1 MADEYGFRV
10 INLDGYV
17 QIDSKYRNIFL
28 LRTITVTQ
36 DQFKGSFLDVP
47 IKKDC
52 WYVFRPMG
60 KDPKPYIWS
69 FGPNRT
75 YALRVTSPCYIYEFG
90 FVDLSKGS
98 GYGLQVLN
106 EKGET
111 VFHSDFRPL
120 KVIGRATATLTN
132 DQMFSQEPQQVYE
145 TFFKGIKS
153 VGMCLSVSP
162 QSWMYR
168 NYAYY
173 KAIHFACEWLDIG
186 SGNGAKV
193 TLHYNIAATSGAYMH
208 LGNVRG
214 SSGLDAAF
222 GTKYDVLFVDCSY
235 L

>member
-1 MADEYGFRV
+1 MADEFGFRA
-10 INLDGYV
+10 INLDGIV
-17 QIDSKYRNIFL
+17 QIDSKYKNIFL

-36 DQFKGSFLDVP
+36 DQIKGEALDIP
-47 IKKDC
+47 IKREC

-69 FGPNRT
+69 IGQNNTR
-75 YALRVTSPCYIYEFG
+75 AIRVTSPCYLYEFG
-90 FVDLSKGS
+90 FADLSQGG
-98 GYGLQVLN
+98 GYGLLVKD

-132 DQMFSQEPQQVYE
+132 DQMRSQNPQQVYE
-145 TFFKGIKS
+145 QFFKGIKA
-153 VGMCLSVSP
+153 VGICVSVSP
-162 QSWMYR
+162 QSWMYD
-168 NYAYY
+168 NYAYF
-173 KAIHFACEWLDIG
+173 KSLHLACEWLDIG

-193 TLHYNIAATSGAYMH
+193 TLHYNTVTTSGAYMH